1 MQGPLRGM
9 PPELDEYWTESQVAL
24 RPGVIPAS
32 DRWISEYGQQRMG
45 DPNAWADSF
54 EQQHGPK
61 GWASE
66 FEKVRF
72 LFFGKLNYNYPDFVY
87 PHCFKYN

>member
-1 MQGPLRGM
+1 MQVNTLLHSLDIDSDDRMQGPLRGM
-9 PPELDEYWTESQVAL
+9 PPELDEYWTESQIAL

-45 DPNAWADSF
+45 DPNTWADSF
-54 EQQHGPK
+54 ERQHGPK

-66 FEKVRF
+66 FDKVS
-72 LFFGKLNYNYPDFVY
+72 FFWQN
-87 PHCFKYN
+87 